1 MWTPPERIKHQLPEE
16 QWPSQKQA
24 ANAKLF
30 TALQYQALSLEQR
43 TWVPAMVPWRATN
56 EGEVSS
62 AVLNWYGRFAQG
74 QPGAIVVEATG
85 VRDVPSGPLLRIGHD
100 RYLEGLKSLT
110 ERVKKESNGH
120 TKLYIQLI
128 DFLSIRRRPPKE
140 KYFLRFLTLTKYHR
154 QRLCNYTEEDVWL
167 GASEESIRQYLLAGD
182 LPLWEAVLSKRELR
196 DLQYGHR
203 EEVNDLHQS
212 HIRDLPKYL
221 PKLFAQAAR
230 RRA

>member
-43 TWVPAMVPWRATN
+43 TWVPAMVPWRATS

-128 DFLSIRRRPPKE
+128 DF
-140 KYFLRFLTLTKYHR
+140 
-154 QRLCNYTEEDVWL
+154 
-167 GASEESIRQYLLAGD
+167 
-182 LPLWEAVLSKRELR
+182 
-196 DLQYGHR
+196 
-203 EEVNDLHQS
+203 
-212 HIRDLPKYL
+212 
-221 PKLFAQAAR
+221 
-230 RRA
+230 